1 MPVKR
6 MREVRLKK
14 ESKAVRAE
22 AALIANGLEKDVNAV
37 HVLMMVV
44 KKEKVEEE
52 EKGQG
57 KEPSKGKGKERQ
69 KKQKPAQEGSSK
81 RVRFSDKEADKGDV
95 DDGLSSDSDEED
107 DDGVE

>member
-37 HVLMMVV
+37 HVLLMVV
-44 KKEKVEEE
+44 KKEKVDEE

-57 KEPSKGKGKERQ
+57 KEKSKGKGEERQ
-69 KKQKPAQEGSSK
+69 KKEIQVQEGSSK
-81 RVRFSDKEADKGDV
+81 RARISGKEAGKEKV
-95 DDGLSSDSDEED
+95 DDVLSSDSDED
-107 DDGVE
+107 DDDDE